1 MKVSDLLSGLVLLGL
16 TACQTMPY
24 QPYARAVKQKPST
37 GGVIALKLEHRPEDR
52 QKAESMMKSVCGTNP
67 VKVLEEGEVAVGQE
81 TKSSGSQEHRS
92 GSSSTTVGTLF
103 GLPITSGGSNPSETT
118 NTNTVTTSVKEWQIS
133 YECEIAKTAVAPAT
147 GKTSKKVR

>member
-1 MKVSDLLSGLVLLGL
+1 MKASVLLTSVLLLGL

-37 GGVIALKLEHRPEDR
+37 GGIVALKLEHRPEDR

-67 VKVLEEGEVAVGQE
+67 VKIVEEGEVAIGQE
-81 TKSSGSQEHRS
+81 TKSSGSQEHKS
-92 GSSSTTVGTLF
+92 GSAPTNVGTLF
-103 GLPITSGGSNPSETT
+103 GLPITSGGSNPSDTA

-133 YECEIAKTAVAPAT
+133 YECQAEKTATNTT
-147 GKTSKKVR
+147 GKSTKKVH